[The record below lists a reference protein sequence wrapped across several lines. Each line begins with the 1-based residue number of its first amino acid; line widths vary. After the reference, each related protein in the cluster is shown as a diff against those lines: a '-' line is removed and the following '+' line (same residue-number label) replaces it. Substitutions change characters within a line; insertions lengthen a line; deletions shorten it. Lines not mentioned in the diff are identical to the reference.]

1 MHRPYLLPMRDSLV
15 KEIVVPHDYQG
26 LRVDVVLAQLFP
38 EYSRARLTQWLKD
51 GSITVNERAYK
62 PKDKIWGGESIKLL
76 VNPSDGI
83 LKPCTAENIPLT
95 IIFEDDHVMVV
106 NKPANLVVHPGAG
119 NAMHTLVNALL
130 YHAPSLH
137 HLPRAGII
145 HRLDKDTTGL
155 LLVAKTLTAHTSLI
169 RQMQART
176 IERHYLALVHGHLI
190 AGQTIDTGY
199 GRHPRN
205 RIKMAVCPQGRQAIT
220 QFSIRK
226 QYGYT
231 TLLDVKLMTG
241 RTHQIRVHMAHI
253 NHPVVGDPLYGGQA
267 RIPAKVS
274 PEERDALHAIK
285 RQALHA
291 CTLSFEH
298 PDTGETITLTASLPD
313 DFQCLLTTLDAHLVP
328 PAR

>member
-1 MHRPYLLPMRDSLV
+1 MRDSLV
-15 KEIVVPHDYQG
+15 KEIVVPDDYQG

-38 EYSRARLTQWLKD
+38 EYSRARLTQWLKE
-51 GSITVNERAYK
+51 GSITINQRAYK
-62 PKDKIWGGESIKLL
+62 PKDKIWGGEAITLL
-76 VNPSDGI
+76 VNPSED
-83 LKPCTAENIPLT
+83 LLNPCGAENIPLT
-95 IIFEDDHVMVV
+95 IVYEDDHVIVV

-119 NAMHTLVNALL
+119 NTKHTLVNALL
-130 YHAPSLH
+130 YHAPSLD

-155 LLVAKTLTAHTSLI
+155 LLIAKTLTAHTSLI

-176 IERHYLALVHGHLI
+176 IDRHYLALVHGHLI
-190 AGQTIDTGY
+190 AGKTIDTGY

-205 RIKMAVCPQGRQAIT
+205 RVKMAVCPQGRQAIT

-226 QYGYT
+226 QYGYA

-274 PEERDALHAIK
+274 QEERDALHAIK

-291 CTLSFEH
+291 AALSFVH
-298 PDTGETITLTASLPD
+298 PVTGETITLTAPVPD
-313 DFQCLLTTLDAHLVP
+313 DFQCLLTTLDAHLVTP
-328 PAR
+328 TR